1 MKTLSKYVTEK
12 LIIFPSQVNEKLIVN
27 KNYNNN
33 IDVDE
38 FTRTNN
44 IFEIF
49 IRYNKDNS
57 SMKDKEYMFIDCV
70 VGKVTG
76 SGNNFIINGREILYG
91 AEYDKFDVKATKDA
105 VALYYHMDISTSE
118 HMYIFLNPELY
129 DNVISFVD
137 KIQNQGKATIKDI
150 LSNIGIDSDDLCDI
164 MSQKML
170 DETYEIACVHPDK
183 IIDALV
189 G

>member
-1 MKTLSKYVTEK
+1 MKKLSEYMM
-12 LIIFPSQVNEKLIVN
+12 EKLIVN
-27 KNYNNN
+27 KNYNNDLDIN
-33 IDVDE
+33 E
-38 FTRTNN
+38 FTKTDN

-70 VGKVTG
+70 DGKVTG
-76 SGNNFIINGREILYG
+76 SGNNFTINGQEILYG
-91 AEYDKFDVKATKDA
+91 AEYDKFDVKPTKDA

-137 KIQNQGKATIKDI
+137 KIQNQGKATIKDV
-150 LSNIGIDSDDLCDI
+150 LSNIGIDSDELCGI

-170 DETYEIACVHPDK
+170 DETYEIACVYPDK

>member
-1 MKTLSKYVTEK
+1 MKTLSKYIIEK
-12 LIIFPSQVNEKLIVN
+12 LIID
-27 KNYNNN
+27 KNYNSNLDIN
-33 IDVDE
+33 E
-38 FTRTNN
+38 FTRTDKL
-44 IFEIF
+44 FEIF

-70 VGKVTG
+70 DGKVTG
-76 SGNNFIINGREILYG
+76 SGNNFTINGREILYG
-91 AEYDKFDVKATKDA
+91 AEYDKFDVKPTKDA

-118 HMYIFLNPELY
+118 HMYIFLNPELH

-137 KIQNQGKATIKDI
+137 KIQNQGKTTIKDV
-150 LSNIGIDSDDLCDI
+150 LSNIGIDSDELCGI

-170 DETYEIACVHPDK
+170 DETYEIACVQPDK

>member
-1 MKTLSKYVTEK
+1 MKTLSKYVA
-12 LIIFPSQVNEKLIVN
+12 EKLIVN
-27 KNYNNN
+27 KDYNSNLDIN
-33 IDVDE
+33 E
-38 FTRTNN
+38 FTRTDKL
-44 IFEIF
+44 FEIF

-57 SMKDKEYMFIDCV
+57 SMKNKEYMFIDCV
-70 VGKVTG
+70 DGKATG
-76 SGNNFIINGREILYG
+76 SGNNFTINGREILYD
-91 AEYDKFDVKATKDA
+91 AEYDKFDVKPTKDA

-118 HMYIFLNPELY
+118 HMYIFLNPELH
-129 DNVISFVD
+129 DNIISFID
-137 KIQNQGKATIKDI
+137 KIQHQGKITIKDV
-150 LSNIGIDSDDLCDI
+150 LNNIGINSDELCSI

>member
-1 MKTLSKYVTEK
+1 MKSLPKYIIEK
-12 LIIFPSQVNEKLIVN
+12 LIID
-27 KNYNNN
+27 KNYNSNL
-33 IDVDE
+33 DVDE
-38 FTRTNN
+38 FTRTDKL
-44 IFEIF
+44 FEIF

-70 VGKVTG
+70 DGKVTG
-76 SGNNFIINGREILYG
+76 SGNNFIISGREILYG
-91 AEYDKFDVKATKDA
+91 AEYDKFDVNSTKDA

-137 KIQNQGKATIKDI
+137 KIQNKGKITIKDV
-150 LSNIGIDSDDLCDI
+150 LSNIGIDGNELCGI

-170 DETYEIACVHPDK
+170 DETYEIACAQPDK